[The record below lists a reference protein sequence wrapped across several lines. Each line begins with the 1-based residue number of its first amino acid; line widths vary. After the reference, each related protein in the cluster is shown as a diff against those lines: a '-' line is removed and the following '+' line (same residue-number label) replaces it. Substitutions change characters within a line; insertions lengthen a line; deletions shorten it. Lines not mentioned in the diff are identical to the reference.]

1 MPKQLNNNIPQATDM
16 RCANDQK
23 TSCNTCQLNSICL
36 PISLHVDE
44 INRLDEI
51 VQRSKP
57 LQKGSYLYRTN
68 EVFNSIFAVRS
79 GSVKA
84 ISLSDDGEEQVTGF
98 YLPGEVVGLDG
109 IANHHYTNS
118 VIALET
124 ASVCE
129 IPFHRMAELSAK
141 LPSLQHHLFRLMSQ
155 EITQDQRIITLLS
168 KSNADQRIA
177 ALLLSIS
184 ARNRRRN
191 LSSTAFCLPMSR
203 TDIGNFLGLTIETVS
218 RVFSRLQKQGVLNVN
233 RKDIDIVQI
242 DTLRRISTGAN

>member
-1 MPKQLNNNIPQATDM
+1 MSNKLINNILDTTGV
-16 RCANDQK
+16 RCVNDQK

-44 INRLDEI
+44 IDRLDEI
-51 VQRSKP
+51 VQRSRP
-57 LQKGSYLYRTN
+57 LQKGAYLYRTN
-68 EVFNSIFAVRS
+68 EVFGSIYAVRS

-84 ISLSDDGEEQVTGF
+84 LSLSDNGEEQVTGF

-109 IANHHYTNS
+109 IADHRYTNS

-141 LPSLQHHLFRLMSQ
+141 LPSLQHHLFRLLSQ

-191 LSSTAFCLPMSR
+191 LSSTAFYLPMSR

-218 RVFSRLQKQGVLNVN
+218 RVFSRLQKQGVLKVN
-233 RKDIDIVQI
+233 RKDIEILQI
-242 DTLRRISTGAN
+242 DALRNISAGVI